1 MTPKRAACFI
11 ALVWV
16 CSSLISFPAIAWWR
30 AVADEAALNLPVQQ
44 CVFTD
49 DVGYLVFSSTVSF
62 YGPLSV
68 MVFTYYRIYRA
79 AVAQTRSLAL
89 GVKQVVASSSEMG
102 GQPGSESVELTL
114 RIHRGGRAASD
125 NRARCAAA
133 AALLSYQQQQQQTS
147 SPSSTSENHHHH
159 HQPHPSSI
167 EVLST
172 LSEAVEVADQS
183 SSAVGGRVP
192 MSKTNFSL
200 SRKLAKI
207 AKERKAAKYVFSTL
221 LCSTFVF
228 YAPLLRPRTFYSGAR
243 KFNFRLLLERTLGI
257 VMGVFIACWLPF
269 FVTNLLSAFCPVC
282 IHDPERVMSV
292 VTWLGWLNSGMNPV
306 IYACWSRDFRR

>member
-30 AVADEAALNLPVQQ
+30 AVAIDVQHGKQQGAVLAGTAAFDVTIQRPTLAAGVTPPAQ

-79 AVAQTRSLAL
+79 AVAQSRSLRL
-89 GVKQVVASSSEMG
+89 GIKQVVASSGELG
-102 GQPGSESVELTL
+102 GPSGSAEGVELTL

-125 NRARCAAA
+125 SRRCAAA
-133 AALLSYQQQQQQTS
+133 AALLTYQASRQLGGS
-147 SPSSTSENHHHH
+147 SSTNSLDPMHSAAGHVGGAAEG
-159 HQPHPSSI
+159 I
-167 EVLST
+167 AT
-172 LSEAVEVADQS
+172 LSGSTVEVNGA
-183 SSAVGGRVP
+183 GGRMP
-192 MSKTNFSL
+192 LSKMNFSL

-207 AKERKAAKYVFSTL
+207 AKERKAAK
-221 LCSTFVF
+221 
-228 YAPLLRPRTFYSGAR
+228 
-243 KFNFRLLLERTLGI
+243 
-257 VMGVFIACWLPF
+257 
-269 FVTNLLSAFCPVC
+269 
-282 IHDPERVMSV
+282 
-292 VTWLGWLNSGMNPV
+292 
-306 IYACWSRDFRR
+306 

>member
-30 AVADEAALNLPVQQ
+30 AVANETASSQLPFQQ

-89 GVKQVVASSSEMG
+89 GVKQVVASSSQMG
-102 GQPGSESVELTL
+102 ETVELTL

-125 NRARCAAA
+125 SRRCAAA
-133 AALLSYQQQQQQTS
+133 AALLSS
-147 SPSSTSENHHHH
+147 GSPSMRTTTTTNPSDGHHH
-159 HQPHPSSI
+159 PPM

-172 LSEAVEVADQS
+172 LAESIEEADQQPGMS
-183 SSAVGGRVP
+183 GGRVP
-192 MSKTNFSL
+192 LSKTNFSL

-207 AKERKAAKYVFSTL
+207 AKERKAAKYDSL
-221 LCSTFVF
+221 S
-228 YAPLLRPRTFYSGAR
+228 
-243 KFNFRLLLERTLGI
+243 LLLPVSI
-257 VMGVFIACWLPF
+257 LP
-269 FVTNLLSAFCPVC
+269 
-282 IHDPERVMSV
+282 IHPKCFSR
-292 VTWLGWLNSGMNPV
+292 SGP
-306 IYACWSRDFRR
+306 WGS